1 MPGFIAHIGKEK
13 MPFAPVNDEQLHVDN
28 MSSVLGYFIER
39 RIQKQDLNDS
49 LFVDTG
55 RYAMVIDGQ
64 ICNKSALQ
72 EAYRAF
78 SWPNCIARMYEKEG
92 DRFFRSLIGTY
103 AGLFYDKH
111 QDKWLVFANEQPIF
125 YVRVEEHIFVAS
137 DQTELA
143 VTLRLNNLSKDAI
156 EQLPSGSFLRKSRHQ
171 EPKLKTINKK
181 LTQR

>member
-1 MPGFIAHIGKEK
+1 
-13 MPFAPVNDEQLHVDN
+13 

-39 RIQKQDLNDS
+39 RIPKQDLNDF

-64 ICNKSALQ
+64 VTNKSALQ
-72 EAYRAF
+72 EDYRAF
-78 SWPNCIARMYEKEG
+78 SWPNCVAKMYEKEG
-92 DRFFRSLIGTY
+92 DRFFRQLSGTY

-125 YVRVEEHIFVAS
+125 YVRVEEHLFVAS
-137 DQTELA
+137 DQPELA
-143 VTLRLNNLSKDAI
+143 ETLRLNHLPEDAI
-156 EQLPSGSFLRKSRHQ
+156 EQLPTGSFFRKSRNQ

-181 LTQR
+181 PTQR

>member
-39 RIQKQDLNDS
+39 RIPKQNLNDS

-64 ICNKSALQ
+64 VTKKSVLQ

-78 SWPNCIARMYEKEG
+78 SWPNCVAKMYEKEG
-92 DRFFRSLIGTY
+92 DRFFRQLSGTY

-111 QDKWLVFANEQPIF
+111 QDKWLVFSNELPFF
-125 YVRVEEHIFVAS
+125 YVHAEKYMFVAS
-137 DQTELA
+137 DSTELA
-143 VTLRLNNLSKDAI
+143 ETLRHNHLPEDNI
-156 EQLPSGSFLRKSRHQ
+156 EQVPSGSFLRKSRNQ
-171 EPKLKTINKK
+171 EPKLKSISKK
-181 LTQR
+181 HTQR